1 MEPKE
6 DSLFLFCGRRTDW
19 IKALYWSGDGYV
31 LAFTRLERGGFQ
43 RTHSG
48 AELRNLEAQRFRW
61 LMVGLKIDQP
71 NGIRKRKQK
80 VLFS

>member
-6 DSLFLFCGRRTDW
+6 DSLCLFCGRRTDW

-31 LAFTRLERGGFQ
+31 LAFTRLERGGQ

-61 LMVGLKIDQP
+61 LLVGLKIDQP